1 MKPCNLIVIAVVFS
15 TVAAPL
21 SAQTTAP
28 SEPWSDTIFPE
39 DFFLDTNLE
48 YSKHVL
54 SLQRGVTDRAAYQL
68 NAYGNGQLET
78 GKIYFSGHLSFSHYN
93 ERTDTAGKFPIL
105 GRFPDQ
111 HTSGK
116 TANESI
122 IDNINLSLTYAPN
135 DWVSIYLGGI
145 YTELEF
151 PGQDDKQLREAA
163 ITIGNLKKTP
173 FYLSLGRKT
182 VNFGNMQSYNPT
194 THSVTN
200 HYYRTD
206 TDDLAAEFGYLTED
220 WHLTFTAID
229 GNRQLRVA
237 DTTSNGSFGNYA
249 LSAQRNFKVSDWDV
263 SVGAGY
269 LNSTI
274 YDSDAANHPGISPDT
289 LTMRDRNGA
298 YDMWVEAKNGKWS
311 FMAEYTKTERAWP
324 ATGRAVEALTLQ
336 AAYDTELWGK
346 DTRFSLAYGRG
357 EQGYEKDSFHEL
369 EQLAT
374 GAEMWVTPNFSI
386 SAEYVYNRAFVPL
399 IMISRAS
406 DPGVDTHTFIISGKV
421 FF

>member
-1 MKPCNLIVIAVVFS
+1 MKQNTLIALAAVFS
-15 TVAAPL
+15 YTAVPI
-21 SAQTTAP
+21 SAQTVPT
-28 SEPWSDTIFPE
+28 SEPWSDSIFPE

-68 NAYGNGQLET
+68 NAFANGELQT
-78 GKIYFSGHLSFSHYN
+78 GKLYLSGHLSFSHYN

-111 HTSGK
+111 HTTGK
-116 TANESI
+116 SADESI
-122 IDNINLSLTYAPN
+122 IDNINLSLTYAAN

-151 PGQDDKQLREAA
+151 PHQDDKQLREAS

-173 FYLSLGRKT
+173 FYLSVGRKT
-182 VNFGNMQSYNPT
+182 VNFGNMQAYNPT
-194 THSVTN
+194 THTVTN

-206 TDDLAAEFGYLTED
+206 TDDLAAEFGYLTKD

-237 DTTSNGSFGNYA
+237 DSTSDGSFGNFA
-249 LSAQRNFKVSDWDV
+249 LSAQRNFNVCDWDI

-274 YDSDAANHPGISPDT
+274 YDSDAANHPGVSPDP

-298 YDMWVEAKNGKWS
+298 YDFWVEAKKDRWS
-311 FMAEYTKTERAWP
+311 FMAEYTQTERAWP
-324 ATGRAVEALTLQ
+324 ATGRSVQALTLQ
-336 AAYDTELWGK
+336 AAYDTELWSK
-346 DTRFSLAYGRG
+346 PTRFSVAYGRG
-357 EQGYEKDSFHEL
+357 QQGYEDDAFHEL
-369 EQLAT
+369 EQLAA
-374 GAEMWVTPNFSI
+374 GMELWVTPNFSI

-399 IMISRAS
+399 IMISRVS